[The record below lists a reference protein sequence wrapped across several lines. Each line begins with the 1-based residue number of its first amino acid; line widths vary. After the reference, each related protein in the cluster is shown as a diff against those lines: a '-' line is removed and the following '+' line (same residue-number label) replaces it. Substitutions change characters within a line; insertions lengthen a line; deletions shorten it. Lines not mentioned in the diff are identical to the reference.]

1 MKKSKLYK
9 VAIMSLVLCFTL
21 ISIVNAVTFKDM
33 PNDGWSDD
41 FIIKAAELGLV
52 KGYSD
57 GTFGPENNVTRFET
71 MLMLSR
77 LHTIDSDLQKQIENK
92 YLPIIKEVTNGND
105 EWSYTEL
112 SKALSLKLLTENKFK
127 ELYQNGFLKKEAT
140 REDVAVFIVQAMCL
154 QDEID
159 KLTSKL
165 TQINLP
171 FNDHEQ
177 IKSEY
182 KPYVSIAYEKGIIS
196 GDNNKNFN
204 PKNPITR
211 KELAIIVCRAYEYIR
226 TNNVKPSFE
235 EFVTYSTFKGTI
247 EKITLG
253 TIESYL
259 EVKLD
264 NSSEVKMVRIINE
277 STTIKLNNTAA
288 KLSQLEKG
296 MAIEYTVSSKDGS
309 AKQIVV
315 DTTVKTIEG
324 TIKYVAFTAPMKL
337 TITNKNGVEQVFN
350 IGDNVVVT
358 LDDKTTEF
366 KNLKKDDLVTV
377 KLVDN
382 IVTQINSI
390 SKVQVRSGKIKNIE
404 YTIPIKLTL
413 EDNLGKTYTFTYT
426 QEPNVTRNS
435 VATSFDQ
442 LRVGDEATIK
452 TEYDVMTA
460 IDAKAVENTADFVA
474 TIKEITIGANN
485 RIKLQSAD
493 DEIKEYKISKNARI
507 SVLKNNSSIYDLRIG
522 YTVKVNYDGT
532 EITAL
537 EVEGTEN
544 SVTQTG
550 KIVYVYNASNLYIEK
565 NTIMIQIKNSL
576 NEYETIYLK
585 LNPNTVLMTLTGD
598 KLRVSDLKPGM
609 EVICIGSFSN
619 GGTFDA
625 ISIIRQ

>member
-154 QDEID
+154 QQEVESLKDR
-159 KLTSKL
+159 LYT
-165 TQINLP
+165 LP
-171 FNDHEQ
+171 FNDAVQ
-177 IKSEY
+177 INSDY
-182 KPYVSIAYEKGIIS
+182 RPYIYLAYEKGIIS
-196 GDNNKNFN
+196 GDSYKNFN
-204 PKNPITR
+204 PKNPIKR
-211 KELAIIVCRAYEYIR
+211 KELAKMVFNAYEYIR

-350 IGDNVVVT
+350 IGDNVAVT

-413 EDNLGKTYTFTYT
+413 EDSLGKTYTFTYT

-460 IDAKAVENTADFVA
+460 IDANAVENTADFVA